1 MIYQISGAHVTSK
14 YPQNSKRRFDTLLSY
29 TQKPQIISY
38 TQPLFAIPQYCQ
50 LARVCAAGI
59 FPLPNDFSPVVF
71 HMQAL
76 AVTSH
81 HIVFYFQ
88 FRVKAQ
94 TNSLI
99 KLMNYMTRGVLPLKL
114 LDLVN
119 QRYEQ
124 NAKIYALN
132 HELGFYPV
140 NTKSSIFRGK
150 PSALKWKKVVFP
162 LEGAVV

>member
-1 MIYQISGAHVTSK
+1 
-14 YPQNSKRRFDTLLSY
+14 
-29 TQKPQIISY
+29 
-38 TQPLFAIPQYCQ
+38 
-50 LARVCAAGI
+50 
-59 FPLPNDFSPVVF
+59 
-71 HMQAL
+71 
-76 AVTSH
+76 
-81 HIVFYFQ
+81 
-88 FRVKAQ
+88 
-94 TNSLI
+94 
-99 KLMNYMTRGVLPLKL
+99 MNYMTRGVLPLKL